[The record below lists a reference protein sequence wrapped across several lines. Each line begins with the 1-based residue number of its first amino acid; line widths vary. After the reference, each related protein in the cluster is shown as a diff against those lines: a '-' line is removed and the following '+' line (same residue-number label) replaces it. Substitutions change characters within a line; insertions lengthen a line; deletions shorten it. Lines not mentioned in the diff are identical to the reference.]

1 MHFSFC
7 CILKP
12 RLLSCDFLKE
22 SQLAT
27 SSARTAYEGE
37 ML

>member
-12 RLLSCDFLKE
+12 RLLSCEFIKK
-22 SQLAT
+22 SQSAA
-27 SSARTAYEGE
+27 SSAKAAYEGE